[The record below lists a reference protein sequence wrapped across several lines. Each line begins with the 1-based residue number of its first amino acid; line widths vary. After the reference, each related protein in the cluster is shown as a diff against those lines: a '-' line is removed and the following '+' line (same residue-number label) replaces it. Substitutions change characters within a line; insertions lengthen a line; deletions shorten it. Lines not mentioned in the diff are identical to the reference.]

1 MITLFVKF
9 GDYKMNR
16 STEKILIICEKCG
29 KHMEYN
35 PNDSYKIIKLAK
47 QKGKILC
54 PICKM
59 KRAFKRK
66 EK

>member
-1 MITLFVKF
+1 
-9 GDYKMNR
+9 MNR
-16 STEKILIICEKCG
+16 STEKIHIICEKCG

-35 PNDSYKIIKLAK
+35 PNDSFKIIKLAK

-54 PICKM
+54 PSCKM